1 MSGKQNN
8 QKREKS
14 KGAFNEGETFTNPA
28 FPNKIYKKINGK
40 NVVIGCKITRQAT

>member
-14 KGAFNEGETFTNPA
+14 KGVFNEGETFTNPA
-28 FPNKIYKKINGK
+28 FPNKIFKKINGK
-40 NVVIGCKITRQAT
+40 NVIVGSIVSKTS